1 MLFGGGL
8 TVAALKGCGLA
19 VLAVV
24 VLLCVVLWRCNRL
37 VPDAELRTAF
47 WAHRGELEQL
57 RRMANEDHLTG
68 RVHATYVDAKHL
80 SEARVREYR
89 RLMKECGVVRLWAHG
104 EQLEMLVDATGMLDV
119 GTYKGYEWEAAQ
131 KRPLARTLD
140 EPCAGGKYCE
150 AAIPLEGNWWIVR
163 YEFR

>member
-1 MLFGGGL
+1 M
-8 TVAALKGCGLA
+8 AALKGCGLA

-37 VPDAELRTAF
+37 VPGAELRTAF

-104 EQLEMLVDATGMLDV
+104 EQLEMLVDATGMLDCLLY
-119 GTYKGYEWEAAQ
+119 TSPSP
-131 KRPLARTLD
+131 RDRTRSRM
-140 EPCAGGKYCE
+140 PSSA
-150 AAIPLEGNWWIVR
+150 
-163 YEFR
+163 